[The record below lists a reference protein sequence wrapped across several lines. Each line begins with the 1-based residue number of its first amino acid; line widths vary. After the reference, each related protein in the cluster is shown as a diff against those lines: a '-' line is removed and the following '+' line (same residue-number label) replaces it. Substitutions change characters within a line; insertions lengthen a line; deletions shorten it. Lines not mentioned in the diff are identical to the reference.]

1 MEAVNILSADV
12 LDIIFDARNK
22 EYGAYDLRKH
32 YQQRLV
38 KSLLITL
45 LIVVLIS
52 VTYILLG
59 SMKTGN
65 KGLVVVPGLILE
77 KVIPQEKKIAII
89 PPPQLKITPPIAIR
103 IRQFTKPL
111 IVTVDPPENER
122 PPLNDDL
129 INAKIGK
136 TNTEGLEDVG
146 IVAPV
151 DDRKGVAGIPQKQD
165 DREKIF
171 IVVQMES
178 QYPGGMAAWSKF
190 LYQHLI
196 FPQEAA
202 DIKVEGTVMIQFVV
216 DTEGNVS
223 DVTAVSGP
231 EELRATAINVI
242 KKSGKWTPAIQNGRQ
257 VKSYKRQPIT
267 FRLPDEQ

>member
-129 INAKIGK
+129 IMQKLGK
-136 TNTEGLEDVG
+136 QYRRVG
-146 IVAPV
+146 
-151 DDRKGVAGIPQKQD
+151 RCWNSSTC
-165 DREKIF
+165 R
-171 IVVQMES
+171 
-178 QYPGGMAAWSKF
+178 
-190 LYQHLI
+190 
-196 FPQEAA
+196 
-202 DIKVEGTVMIQFVV
+202 
-216 DTEGNVS
+216 
-223 DVTAVSGP
+223 
-231 EELRATAINVI
+231 
-242 KKSGKWTPAIQNGRQ
+242 
-257 VKSYKRQPIT
+257 
-267 FRLPDEQ
+267 